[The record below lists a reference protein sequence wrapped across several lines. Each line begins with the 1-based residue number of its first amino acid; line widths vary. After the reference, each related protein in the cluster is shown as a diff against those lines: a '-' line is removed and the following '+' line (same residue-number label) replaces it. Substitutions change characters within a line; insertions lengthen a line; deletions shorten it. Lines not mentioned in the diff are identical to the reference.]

1 MRIRPA
7 PDDALERVAIRLN
20 LVPLPAAYVLYG
32 MTAGRVL
39 GTAQRLGMFTQLLKG
54 PATAGR
60 LAEELSLQVAG
71 TRLLCESLAGLGIL
85 EQDGHTFAL
94 AKRARKWLDPASD
107 TYIGTWLEHT
117 ATYWEWYG
125 DLERIV
131 RDGGSFEIHR
141 EPAEDEEYWRVYITG
156 QYEIARL
163 SAAEV
168 AKAIRL
174 SQKPTALLDV
184 AGAHGWFSAELCR
197 RHETLKATVVDLP
210 GSARVGREI
219 IAKAGMSDRVEHR
232 EGDMFEADLGGPYD
246 GALVFDIIH
255 HLSGEQIVTLFRR
268 VRERIKPGGTLA
280 VLDMFRVDAKRQR
293 ASAAALGL
301 LFHLTSGADLH
312 TPSELTGYMR
322 EAGFSAPKRTK
333 IRRIPDQDLYQA
345 QAEVR
350 PLVPRRAA
358 ERSRAPCTRLN
369 SGSGTMPKTNVAA
382 PAMIATRTT
391 SGWGL
396 VAAGEA
402 CGQRPAAGRRAAAR
416 ARGESRRRAPGPGS
430 TARAPWRGR

>member
-1 MRIRPA
+1 MRIKPA
-7 PDDALERVAIRLN
+7 PDDLLERVAIAMN
-20 LVPLPAAYVLYG
+20 LVPLPGAYALYG

-39 GTAQRLGMFTQLLKG
+39 GAAQRLGVFARLLQG

-60 LAEELSLQVAG
+60 LAEDLGLQVAG
-71 TRLLCESLAGLGIL
+71 TRLLCENIAGLGVL
-85 EQDGHTFAL
+85 DQDRHTFEL
-94 AKRARKWLDPASD
+94 AGAARKWLDPTSD

-131 RDGGSFEIHR
+131 REGGSFEIHR
-141 EPAEDEEYWRVYITG
+141 EPAEDAEYWRVYITG
-156 QYEIARL
+156 QFEIARL
-163 SAAEV
+163 SAQEV

-174 SQKPTALLDV
+174 GDSPTALLDV
-184 AGAHGWFSAELCR
+184 AGGHGWFSAELCK
-197 RHETLKATVVDLP
+197 RHATLKATVIDLP

-232 EGDMFEADLGGPYD
+232 DGDMFEADLAGPYD

-255 HLSGEQIVTLFRR
+255 HLSGEQILTLFRR
-268 VRERIKPGGTLA
+268 VRAALKPGATLA
-280 VLDMFRVDAKRQR
+280 ILDMFRSDSRRQR

-312 TPSELTGYMR
+312 SPDELAGYMT

-345 QAEVR
+345 T
-350 PLVPRRAA
+350 AA
-358 ERSRAPCTRLN
+358 
-369 SGSGTMPKTNVAA
+369 
-382 PAMIATRTT
+382 
-391 SGWGL
+391 
-396 VAAGEA
+396 
-402 CGQRPAAGRRAAAR
+402 
-416 ARGESRRRAPGPGS
+416 
-430 TARAPWRGR
+430 